1 MGKKRGGSRPGGRQA
16 RTQPRRLCQPSGRPR
31 EKTAGCGDPR
41 AWALARRGPEAAPE
55 SLQQLAAGSSAS
67 QLGSRSF
74 PGEGPE
80 WPICVSAVGEGLLF
94 TTNFF
99 I

>member
-16 RTQPRRLCQPSGRPR
+16 RTQPRRPR

-41 AWALARRGPEAAPE
+41 AWALARRGPEAAPQ
-55 SLQQLAAGSSAS
+55 SRPQLAAGSNAS

-74 PGEGPE
+74 PGEGSE
-80 WPICVSAVGEGLLF
+80 WPICMSAVGEGLLF